1 MQITTTVIRPNILS
15 RARTRRIKSIF
26 EILSRLGAVE
36 IRRPLDPS
44 IPFFYVAY
52 FTPLLLALTVISLAL
67 AGGIER
73 ADLLSQPWVII
84 SRSPFSQR
92 TPIKF
97 LISILI
103 YFSRLLYFPSILQNR
118 RLYFSQQVDID
129 IKNVPL
135 PDWSQGSRSRF
146 DSVSTLPSISL
157 PVELSL
163 TRIKLGTEN
172 FTCP

>member
-1 MQITTTVIRPNILS
+1 MKFPPNHSLKKSISNESNYSIIRIKRIHQERFLKYHHLTLLNQIQDYSTQVRNHVPSTHLYASDRALKICKSRRPNILS

-73 ADLLSQPWVII
+73 ADLLSQP
-84 SRSPFSQR
+84 
-92 TPIKF
+92 
-97 LISILI
+97 
-103 YFSRLLYFPSILQNR
+103 
-118 RLYFSQQVDID
+118 
-129 IKNVPL
+129 
-135 PDWSQGSRSRF
+135 
-146 DSVSTLPSISL
+146 
-157 PVELSL
+157 
-163 TRIKLGTEN
+163 
-172 FTCP
+172 

>member
-73 ADLLSQPWVII
+73 ADLLSQP
-84 SRSPFSQR
+84 
-92 TPIKF
+92 
-97 LISILI
+97 
-103 YFSRLLYFPSILQNR
+103 
-118 RLYFSQQVDID
+118 
-129 IKNVPL
+129 
-135 PDWSQGSRSRF
+135 
-146 DSVSTLPSISL
+146 
-157 PVELSL
+157 
-163 TRIKLGTEN
+163 
-172 FTCP
+172 